1 MVTPDARVVNASTPT
16 RVTTPINSLLPISAI
31 LITAD
36 QLTCSLFLGPQLF
49 GGCAPYYSPQLCVTP
64 LRYPDLGPYHNF
76 ATLSGGLEPLF
87 RGENSEDFAGGAEGL
102 QMRATGA
109 FRLFRS
115 VMGDS
120 IAASLGRRVYP

>member
-16 RVTTPINSLLPISAI
+16 RVTTPINNLLPISAI

-64 LRYPDLGPYHNF
+64 LKYPDLGPYHNF
-76 ATLSGGLEPLF
+76 ATLSAAWSPS
-87 RGENSEDFAGGAEGL
+87 SEGKIRRISQAGP
-102 QMRATGA
+102 RAC
-109 FRLFRS
+109 R
-115 VMGDS
+115 
-120 IAASLGRRVYP
+120 